1 VAACGQPGQQSWL
14 CTTVYDLTGNRRAA
28 EIADAFAAPF
38 RVLVILAVA
47 FLVVRLT
54 RLAIRRVVRRLARD
68 DTVERLDRF
77 RRKTGLALLDTS
89 PVPSPRRRQRA
100 ETIGALLRSTSGV
113 LVWATALVM
122 VLDTFGVN
130 LAALGVGATVLG
142 VALGFGAQTLVRDFL
157 SGLFMLIEDQ
167 YGVGDVVNAGP
178 ATGVVEGVSLR
189 TTRLRDN
196 EGTVWHI
203 PNGQITWVGNKSQ
216 QWARALLDVAVAYD
230 TDVDAAMD
238 LVRRTAEGLLDDPQF
253 RPLVLATPEVWGV
266 EAIAA
271 DRVVIRLAVKTRP
284 LEQWRVARELRAR
297 LKAALDAAGISPAS
311 DQVVSYRTEGPHG
324 PSAGPS
330 R

>member
-1 VAACGQPGQQSWL
+1 MAACGQPGQQSWL